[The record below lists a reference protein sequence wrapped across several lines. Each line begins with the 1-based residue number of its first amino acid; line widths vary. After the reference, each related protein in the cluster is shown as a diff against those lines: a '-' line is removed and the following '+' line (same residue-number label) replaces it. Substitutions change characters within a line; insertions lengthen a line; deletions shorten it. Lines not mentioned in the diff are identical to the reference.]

1 VDGGGGVMGVVCGS
15 VWSVGLVGVG
25 VSGGRLC
32 VGWGFFYCART
43 FQGLH
48 SVAEVVNII
57 FNYIPE
63 GDVVIR
69 LTYFPNTPPLPSPSL
84 NFEVFF

>member
-1 VDGGGGVMGVVCGS
+1 VVENEKKFYDP
-15 VWSVGLVGVG
+15 LV
-25 VSGGRLC
+25 
-32 VGWGFFYCART
+32 
-43 FQGLH
+43 
-48 SVAEVVNII
+48 

>member
-1 VDGGGGVMGVVCGS
+1 MS
-15 VWSVGLVGVG
+15 IIIKNIN
-25 VSGGRLC
+25 R
-32 VGWGFFYCART
+32 FFYN
-43 FQGLH
+43 
-48 SVAEVVNII
+48 SI

-69 LTYFPNTPPLPSPSL
+69 LTYFPNTPPLPSPSPSPSL